1 MEQALWFGMENK
13 IPLGTYNFI
22 FTSIYMEEEQVF
34 IIRNQIDMLSKG
46 INHKDPNTLKMK
58 RKIYILAPAWTLEI
72 VHLVFQD

>member
-1 MEQALWFGMENK
+1 MWFGMENK

-34 IIRNQIDMLSKG
+34 IIRNQIDMLSKS